1 MLNQKMHNDFFL
13 MRIEKHTEMICFL
26 HFLNETWPL
35 MKNCSLR
42 NFEVSLEN
50 WLRGNPFNE
59 RGEIMTTVD

>member
-35 MKNCSLR
+35 MKNFSLR
-42 NFEVSLEN
+42 NFEVSFEN
-50 WLRGNPFNE
+50 
-59 RGEIMTTVD
+59 